1 MLRLHPVIRL
11 ASALLIVAAVFFA
24 ASITNLVF
32 VYTAVILSL
41 MAARLLVE
49 HLRFVGLVTA
59 PLLIALLLV
68 WGWVMDPVEIPPPHH
83 TGVAYAFFLWLRIV
97 ACGGALQFLF
107 LPLVEQP
114 TRLRDFLCRTGLEGS
129 IGTLILTAI
138 IFLPEMS
145 RRLGRII
152 DARRAQGHA
161 LTGLQGLRELP
172 TLLMPL
178 VSTLLDSA
186 TKRAELWSHRGLLVR
201 PPNAGREADYSHPL
215 GVLTLSV
222 VLTVCVTVLVT

>member
-68 WGWVMDPVEIPPPHH
+68 WGWVMDPVEIPPPITRVSHMH
-83 TGVAYAFFLWLRIV
+83 SFFGYESSP
-97 ACGGALQFLF
+97 AGAHFSSCSY
-107 LPLVEQP
+107 
-114 TRLRDFLCRTGLEGS
+114 R
-129 IGTLILTAI
+129 
-138 IFLPEMS
+138 
-145 RRLGRII
+145 
-152 DARRAQGHA
+152 
-161 LTGLQGLRELP
+161 
-172 TLLMPL
+172 
-178 VSTLLDSA
+178 
-186 TKRAELWSHRGLLVR
+186 WSSNRHV
-201 PPNAGREADYSHPL
+201 
-215 GVLTLSV
+215 
-222 VLTVCVTVLVT
+222 